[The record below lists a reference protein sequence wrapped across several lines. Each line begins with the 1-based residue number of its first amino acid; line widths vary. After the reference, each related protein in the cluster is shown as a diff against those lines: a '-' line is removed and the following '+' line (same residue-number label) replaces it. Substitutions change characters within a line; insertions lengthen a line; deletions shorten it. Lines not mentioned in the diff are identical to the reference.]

1 MNQTLP
7 PGMDDTDKTR
17 PPTGALRYETP
28 QDLYAALPQLAEL
41 TQHRPREGEDA
52 LAYMS
57 RLRSSTTPEEAVTYT
72 SFAALPQMAIW
83 WGHECLRCMP
93 EALDKRDRALM
104 EMIAAWVASPTQDY
118 RHQIMREALWAPAR
132 SPAVMLG
139 LAVGWSGAALRL
151 MILPL
156 SHLSGHHVP
165 STQPF
170 LAGWRGQKCRVARS
184 SWHGLSTWRNRCT
197 AYIDTRLRTD

>member
-1 MNQTLP
+1 MNKTLP

-17 PPTGALRYETP
+17 PPTGALRYDTP

-41 TQHRPREGEDA
+41 TQHRPREAEDA
-52 LAYMS
+52 LAYMG
-57 RLRSSTTPEEAVTYT
+57 RLRASTTPEEAVTYT

-93 EALDKRDRALM
+93 DALDKRDRVLM
-104 EMIAAWVASPTQDY
+104 EMIAAWVSSPTQDF

-139 LAVGWSGAALRL
+139 LAVGWSGGSIAPNDPAPVPPYRAPRS
-151 MILPL
+151 IN
-156 SHLSGHHVP
+156 SAVLSGLARSELSRRP
-165 STQPF
+165 IF
-170 LAGWRGQKCRVARS
+170 LARFIDMAESLYRV
-184 SWHGLSTWRNRCT
+184 
-197 AYIDTRLRTD
+197 Y